1 MMADL
6 DSTGGVPQGD
16 EPGDK
21 KPGTRGRTIAI
32 IVLSVLAAILIGIII
47 WLAGDGEPVTD
58 AHTEPDALGLADA
71 IRHAFS
77 DTDAHPTT
85 TSGASICGLSALTI
99 TLGETQGGA
108 GSRFVP
114 IVFTNKGSTPC
125 TLNGYP
131 TVSFVG
137 DGNGT
142 QIGPSAINDS
152 TTAPSLQTVQPGQA
166 VSSLLRVA
174 VAQNFAGCTAVTPD
188 GFRIAPP
195 GSATSAFVAMTS
207 LQACDNQNIQLLT
220 VQAVAPLS

>member
-1 MMADL
+1 MADL
-6 DSTGGVPQGD
+6 DSTGRVPLGD
-16 EPGDK
+16 GPGDK

-47 WLAGDGEPVTD
+47 WLLATAKPSPTPTPSPTPSASPTPSVTPSP
-58 AHTEPDALGLADA
+58 TP
-71 IRHAFS
+71 
-77 DTDAHPTT
+77 TPTPTT
-85 TSGASICGLSALTI
+85 TSGAGICGLSALTI

-108 GSRFVP
+108 GSRYVP

-137 DGNGT
+137 NGNGT

-220 VQAVAPLS
+220 VQAVIPLS